1 MTFSTLSGVMSSAL
15 PQILARSRN
24 GKIHSLFNQSFNIG
38 FEEDLVHV
46 GRAGGQLS
54 SFGMILSSTEMDA
67 ILPNLTAGDLVKVQ
81 STALIIY
88 PTYGPVIQIDT
99 ARLRMVD
106 LSLRPVMLT
115 PQRLVLIREALG
127 QVEYES
133 QLGLALGPQDWQH
146 LNALVREDNRS
157 EAFQQAARY
166 LVGRGKGLT
175 PSGDDILLG
184 FFLVLKLFGQDA
196 GLTQALLDFA
206 AQSTTAVSAAY
217 LKNLVN
223 GSVSEYF
230 QAFCQAVALEYP
242 NGLRSAIEKIKTIG
256 STSGFDSL
264 LGMSLGIRKLEG
276 GSQAL
281 LCN

>member
-1 MTFSTLSGVMSSAL
+1 MTCSPPSGVMSSAL

-88 PTYGPVIQIDT
+88 PTYGPVIQLDT
-99 ARLRMVD
+99 ARLRVVD

-115 PQRLVLIREALG
+115 PQRLELVREALG
-127 QVEYES
+127 QAQNEA
-133 QLGLALGPQDWQH
+133 QLGLTLNEQDWQY
-146 LNALVREDNRS
+146 LNALVREDDRS
-157 EAFQQAARY
+157 EAFQRAARY

-184 FFLVLKLFGQDA
+184 FFLIRKLFGQDA
-196 GLTQALLDFA
+196 GLTQSLLDFA

-217 LKNLVN
+217 LKNLAN

-230 QAFCQAVALEYP
+230 QAFCQAVAQEDA
-242 NGLRSAIEKIKTIG
+242 NGLRLTVVKIKTIG
-256 STSGFDSL
+256 STSGDDSL
-264 LGMSLGIRKLEG
+264 MGMTLAIQKLEG
-276 GSQAL
+276 G
-281 LCN
+281 

>member
-1 MTFSTLSGVMSSAL
+1 MTFSTISGVMSSSL

-67 ILPNLTAGDLVKVQ
+67 ILPNLAAGDLVKAQ
-81 STALIIY
+81 GTMLMLYA
-88 PTYGPVIQIDT
+88 TYGPVIQLDT
-99 ARLRMVD
+99 ARLRVVD
-106 LSLRPVMLT
+106 LALRPVLLT
-115 PQRLVLIREALG
+115 PQRLALVREALG
-127 QVEYES
+127 QAENEA
-133 QLGLALGPQDWQH
+133 QLGLTLNEQDWQH
-146 LNALVREDNRS
+146 LNALVREDVRS

-196 GLTQALLDFA
+196 GLAQPLLDFA
-206 AQSTTAVSAAY
+206 GQSTTAISAAY
-217 LKNLVN
+217 LKDLSN
-223 GSVSEYF
+223 GFVSEFY

-242 NGLRSAIEKIKTIG
+242 TGLRSAIDKIKTIG

-276 GSQAL
+276 GSQDPL
-281 LCN
+281 RN

>member
-1 MTFSTLSGVMSSAL
+1 MSSSL

-38 FEEDLVHV
+38 FEEGLVHV

-67 ILPNLTAGDLVKVQ
+67 ILPNLAAGDLVKVQ
-81 STALIIY
+81 GTTVMLYA
-88 PTYGPVIQIDT
+88 TYGPVIQLDT
-99 ARLRMVD
+99 ARLRVVD
-106 LSLRPVMLT
+106 LALRPVMLT
-115 PQRLVLIREALG
+115 PQRLALVREALG
-127 QVEYES
+127 QAENEE
-133 QLGLALGPQDWQH
+133 QLGLTLGDEDCRQ
-146 LNALVREDNRS
+146 LNALVREDIRS
-157 EAFQQAARY
+157 EAFEQAARY

-196 GLTQALLDFA
+196 GLTQPLLDFA
-206 AQSTTAVSAAY
+206 GQSTTAISAAY
-217 LKNLVN
+217 LKDLSN
-223 GSVSEYF
+223 GFVSEYY

-242 NGLRSAIEKIKTIG
+242 TGLRSAIEKIKTIG

-276 GSQAL
+276 GSQDPL
-281 LCN
+281 RK

>member
-1 MTFSTLSGVMSSAL
+1 MSSSL

-67 ILPNLTAGDLVKVQ
+67 ILPNLAAGDLVKAQ
-81 STALIIY
+81 GTMLMLYA
-88 PTYGPVIQIDT
+88 TYGPVIQLDT
-99 ARLRMVD
+99 ARLRVVD
-106 LSLRPVMLT
+106 LALRPVLLT
-115 PQRLVLIREALG
+115 PQRLALVREALG
-127 QVEYES
+127 QAENEA
-133 QLGLALGPQDWQH
+133 QLGLTLNEQDWQH
-146 LNALVREDNRS
+146 LNALVREDVRS

-196 GLTQALLDFA
+196 GLTQPLLDFA
-206 AQSTTAVSAAY
+206 GQSTTAISAAY
-217 LKNLVN
+217 LKDLSN
-223 GSVSEYF
+223 GFVSEYY

-242 NGLRSAIEKIKTIG
+242 TGLRSAIEKIKTIG

-276 GSQAL
+276 GSQDPL
-281 LCN
+281 RK

>member
-88 PTYGPVIQIDT
+88 PTYGPVIQLDT

-146 LNALVREDNRS
+146 LNALVREDDRS

-217 LKNLVN
+217 LKNLAN